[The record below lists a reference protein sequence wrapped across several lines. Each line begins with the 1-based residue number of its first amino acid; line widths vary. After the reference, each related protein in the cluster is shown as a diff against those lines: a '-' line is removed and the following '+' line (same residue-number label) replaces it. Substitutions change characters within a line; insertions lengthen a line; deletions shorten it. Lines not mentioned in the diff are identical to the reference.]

1 MKGVT
6 LMKFDTLKILGGVLT
21 IGGLLLEAAQTFID
35 EKEEEE
41 RVNDLVEKKFNELN
55 KQSEG

>member
-1 MKGVT
+1 MKLG
-6 LMKFDTLKILGGVLT
+6 TLKILGGVLT
-21 IGGLLLEAAQTFID
+21 ISGLLLEAAQTFID

>member
-1 MKGVT
+1 MKLG
-6 LMKFDTLKILGGVLT
+6 TLKILGGVLT

-35 EKEEEE
+35 EKAEEE

>member
-1 MKGVT
+1 MK
-6 LMKFDTLKILGGVLT
+6 LSALKILGGILT
-21 IGGLLLEAAQTFID
+21 VGGLLLEAAQTFID

-41 RVNDLVEKKFNELN
+41 RVSNLVEKKFNELN

>member
-1 MKGVT
+1 MKLGA
-6 LMKFDTLKILGGVLT
+6 LKILGGVLT

>member
-1 MKGVT
+1 
-6 LMKFDTLKILGGVLT
+6 MKFDTLKILGGVLT
-21 IGGLLLEAAQTFID
+21 IGSLLLEAAQTFID

>member
-1 MKGVT
+1 MKLG
-6 LMKFDTLKILGGVLT
+6 TLKILGGGLT
-21 IGGLLLEAAQTFID
+21 IGGLLLEAAQTFSG
-35 EKEEEE
+35 EMEEEE

>member
-1 MKGVT
+1 MK
-6 LMKFDTLKILGGVLT
+6 LSALKILGGILT
-21 IGGLLLEAAQTFID
+21 VGGLLLEAAQTFID

-41 RVNDLVEKKFNELN
+41 RVSSLVEKKFNELN

>member
-1 MKGVT
+1 MK
-6 LMKFDTLKILGGVLT
+6 LSALKILGGILT
-21 IGGLLLEAAQTFID
+21 VGGLLLEAAQTFID

-41 RVNDLVEKKFNELN
+41 RVNKLVEKKFNELN

>member
-1 MKGVT
+1 MK
-6 LMKFDTLKILGGVLT
+6 LSALKILGGVLT

-35 EKEEEE
+35 EMEEEE
-41 RVNDLVEKKFNELN
+41 RVNDLVEKKFNELS

>member
-1 MKGVT
+1 MK
-6 LMKFDTLKILGGVLT
+6 LSALKILGGVLT

-41 RVNDLVEKKFNELN
+41 RVNGLVEKKFNELN
-55 KQSEG
+55 KKSEG

>member
-6 LMKFDTLKILGGVLT
+6 LLKLGTLKILGGVLT

-41 RVNDLVEKKFNELN
+41 RVSRLVEKKFNELN

>member
-1 MKGVT
+1 MKPG
-6 LMKFDTLKILGGVLT
+6 TLKILGGVLT
-21 IGGLLLEAAQTFID
+21 VGGLLLEAAQTFVD
-35 EKEEEE
+35 QREEEE

>member
-1 MKGVT
+1 MKLG
-6 LMKFDTLKILGGVLT
+6 TLKILGGVLT
-21 IGGLLLEAAQTFID
+21 ICGLLLEAAQTFID

>member
-1 MKGVT
+1 MKQST
-6 LMKFDTLKILGGVLT
+6 MKILGGILT
-21 IGGLLLEAAQTFID
+21 VGGLLLEAAQTFID

-41 RVNDLVEKKFNELN
+41 RVNKLVEKKFNELN

>member
-1 MKGVT
+1 MK
-6 LMKFDTLKILGGVLT
+6 LSALKILGGVLT

-41 RVNDLVEKKFNELN
+41 RVNDLVEKKFNELS

>member
-1 MKGVT
+1 
-6 LMKFDTLKILGGVLT
+6 MKFDTLKILGGVLT

>member
-1 MKGVT
+1 MK
-6 LMKFDTLKILGGVLT
+6 LSALKILGGVLT

-55 KQSEG
+55 KKSEG

>member
-1 MKGVT
+1 MK
-6 LMKFDTLKILGGVLT
+6 LSALKILGGVLT

>member
-1 MKGVT
+1 MK
-6 LMKFDTLKILGGVLT
+6 LSALKILGGVLT
-21 IGGLLLEAAQTFID
+21 IGGLLLEAAQTCID

>member
-1 MKGVT
+1 MK
-6 LMKFDTLKILGGVLT
+6 LSPLKILGGVLT

>member
-1 MKGVT
+1 MK
-6 LMKFDTLKILGGVLT
+6 LSALKILGGVLT

-41 RVNDLVEKKFNELN
+41 RVNKLVEKKFNELN

>member
-1 MKGVT
+1 MKLG
-6 LMKFDTLKILGGVLT
+6 TLKILGGVLT
-21 IGGLLLEAAQTFID
+21 VGGLLLEAAQTFID

-41 RVNDLVEKKFNELN
+41 RVNKLVEKKFNELS

>member
-1 MKGVT
+1 MK
-6 LMKFDTLKILGGVLT
+6 LSALKILGGVLT

-35 EKEEEE
+35 EREEEE

>member
-1 MKGVT
+1 MK
-6 LMKFDTLKILGGVLT
+6 LSALKILGGVLT

-41 RVNDLVEKKFNELN
+41 RVNDLIEKKFNELS